1 MARTYSDASGLPNWL
16 AVALGAI
23 FCLLVLYYSRK
34 ILMEIFGEWRN
45 GICSLGEMAT
55 ISKSETPGL
64 FFVAATFK
72 TVINW
77 VRCLCRHY
85 RGTWTLILGSSVI
98 FAPITWKIRSD
109 ETL

>member
-72 TVINW
+72 TVI
-77 VRCLCRHY
+77 
-85 RGTWTLILGSSVI
+85 TIAILAFIGYVVFVGI
-98 FAPITWKIRSD
+98 IVALGHLF
-109 ETL
+109 